1 MRRIPRFPWLWV
13 ICALVALW
21 LAVICYFI
29 DEEGGGA
36 PADRGAS
43 SVSALRT
50 AATAAVRARDPAA
63 FQRLFAPDDAGPRYA
78 SQYFTR
84 LFARPVVGLRLAAEP
99 RQGLRYLVLRGTSGE
114 RTVCSA
120 WTIQRYGARSVL
132 SAVPPLADVCDAT
145 AATGGVHVTRVHVH
159 GVAAYGGRRARPAGA

>member
-1 MRRIPRFPWLWV
+1 MLWV

-21 LAVICYFI
+21 LSVICYFI
-29 DEEGGGA
+29 HEEGGGA

-43 SVSALRT
+43 SVGALRT

-78 SQYFTR
+78 SRYLTR
-84 LFARPVVGLRLAAEP
+84 LLAHPVAGLRLATRP
-99 RQGLRYLVLRGTSGE
+99 YQGLRYLVLRGTSGG

-132 SAVPPLADVCDAT
+132 SAVPPLADVCGAT
-145 AATGGVHVTRVHVH
+145 VPPGGAHVTRVDVQ
-159 GVAAYGGRRARPAGA
+159 